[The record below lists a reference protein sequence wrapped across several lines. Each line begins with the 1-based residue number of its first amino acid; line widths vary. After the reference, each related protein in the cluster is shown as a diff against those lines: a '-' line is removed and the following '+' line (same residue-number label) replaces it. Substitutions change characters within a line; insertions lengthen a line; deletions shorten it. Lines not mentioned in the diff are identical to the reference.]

1 MTKRYTDVIAAFSM
15 FDGYTSY
22 GLDVLLERGVI
33 AELAAGQALYKEG
46 DPADFVALIISGKV
60 DLYVESETG
69 EQPLPSA
76 GPSRL
81 LGELAVLAAA
91 NRVMSARAA
100 EPTVV
105 LKWDADAFRRLLGSD
120 AELSQRMFRETFRS
134 IVEERQSLVS
144 SLTALRASNER

>member
-1 MTKRYTDVIAAFSM
+1 MTTRYREVIAAFSM
-15 FDGYTSY
+15 FEGYTSY

-33 AELAAGQALYKEG
+33 AELAEGQALYREG
-46 DPADFVALIISGKV
+46 DPADFVALVVSGKV
-60 DLYVESETG
+60 DLYLDSEGG
-69 EQPLPSA
+69 EQPLPAA

-81 LGELAVLAAA
+81 LGELAVLAGAS
-91 NRVMSARAA
+91 RVMSARAA

-105 LKWDADAFRRLLGSD
+105 LKWNADAFHRLLNND

-144 SLTALRASNER
+144 SLARLRDDAGR

>member
-1 MTKRYTDVIAAFSM
+1 MTANFTAAIAAFSM
-15 FDGYTSY
+15 FEGYTSY
-22 GLDVLLERGVI
+22 GLDVLLQRGVI
-33 AELAAGQALYKEG
+33 AELSKGEPLYKEG
-46 DPADFVALIISGKV
+46 DPADFVALVISGKV
-60 DLYVESETG
+60 DLYVESESG
-69 EQPLPSA
+69 EQALPSA

-81 LGELAVLAAA
+81 LGELAVLAGA

-105 LKWDADAFRRLLGSD
+105 LKWNADAFRRLLGND

-144 SLTALRASNER
+144 SLVALRNSAKI